1 MIPNYQVGDKVSKL
15 TVIGNK
21 IIKQPSGR
29 NRNYY
34 VCKCDCGSDKLVN
47 VEGYNLKNGRYKSC
61 GCLRKRANGL
71 SHTIEYR
78 IWKSA
83 KDRAEKK
90 GWEFNIEISDIQ
102 IPKICPLLEIPL
114 TLHGKKNRHF
124 DAPSL
129 DRIDSSKGYT
139 VDNVWIISHRA
150 NQLKNDATINE
161 IKLIAKNLCEKILK
175 VF

>member
-1 MIPNYQVGDKVSKL
+1 MLPNYQVGDKVSKL

-29 NRNYY
+29 NRNHYA
-34 VCKCDCGSDKLVN
+34 CKCDCGSDKVVY

-90 GWEFNIEISDIQ
+90 DGN
-102 IPKICPLLEIPL
+102 
-114 TLHGKKNRHF
+114 
-124 DAPSL
+124 
-129 DRIDSSKGYT
+129 
-139 VDNVWIISHRA
+139 
-150 NQLKNDATINE
+150 
-161 IKLIAKNLCEKILK
+161 LI
-175 VF
+175 